1 MSEDRGARPFR
12 AWAGVIVVAVALIVG
27 GFSFVGAVTTSAA
40 RASPAPRVAMV
51 PGANSPLAIN
61 SLNVNPNS
69 VSESSPFTVDVQVS
83 GGQTPYTYNWGPLPG
98 GCPNPGN
105 TASWGC
111 TISSAGEYSVGV
123 NVGDSGGNHTSA
135 SRTFNVT
142 SNGGSG
148 NGGGKSGNSNG
159 NGSNGFNLS
168 SFGPFLLYG
177 LIAGIVGFALLVVLT
192 VGVIAIAVILSR
204 RLPRS
209 PRGQIVCGKCQAT
222 APAGSKYCPACAAPL
237 TPPKAD

>member
-1 MSEDRGARPFR
+1 MNENRSARRARP
-12 AWAGVIVVAVALIVG
+12 WVGVVVVTVVLLVG
-27 GFSFVGAVTTSAA
+27 GFSFGDLVSAGAAHTPIAA
-40 RASPAPRVAMV
+40 RVAV
-51 PGANSPLAIN
+51 VSGANSPLTIN
-61 SLNVNPNS
+61 SLTVSPDP
-69 VSESSPFTVDVQVS
+69 VSEGSQFSVDVQVS
-83 GGQTPYTYNWGPLPG
+83 GGQAPYIYNWGPVPG

-111 TISSAGEYSVGV
+111 TISSSGEYSVGV
-123 NVGDSGGNHTSA
+123 NVGDSGSNHTSA

-177 LIAGIVGFALLVVLT
+177 LIAGLVVFALLIILT

-204 RLPRS
+204 RLPRP
-209 PRGQIVCGKCQAT
+209 PRGTLVCAKCQAT
-222 APAGSKYCPACAAPL
+222 APAGSKFCPSCAAPL
-237 TPPKAD
+237 TPPKTE